1 MEIVLLIVMVVSRN
15 DTDIVTIPP
24 PHMAVKDVQEIVRA
38 QGHVTQTDVQ
48 SMVNGELGEDLI
60 IVTNNVVEDH
70 NNE

>member
-1 MEIVLLIVMVVSRN
+1 MEIVLLIVMVVSKN

-24 PHMAVKDVQEIVRA
+24 PPMAVKDVQELVRV

-48 SMVNGELGEDLI
+48 SMVSGELGDDITL
-60 IVTNNVVEDH
+60 VTNNVVEDH